1 MGERTDRRG
10 ARSRVPLNEGW
21 LYRPEFEEAYLAPD
35 ADEAGFEPV
44 RLPHTNRELPFSG
57 FEQTDFAFTSCY
69 RLHFHAV
76 ATEGVRTRLHF
87 EAVMAAATVYCNG
100 TLAGEHLGGYTPFDI
115 DVTDLLAAD
124 GDNVLAGV
132 VDSTERPDVPPF
144 GHVID
149 YLTYGGIY
157 REVQLETVPELHIA
171 DLWVHSA
178 PAASGRR
185 VGVEVTLAGLTPG
198 TGAPDVRVTLRTGDD
213 EPVVHDFHP
222 DGTGPTF
229 ATAFDADLRLWDPD
243 SPVLY
248 TVTAALH
255 RDGTPHDE
263 TSVRTGFRDAEFVP
277 GGLRINGRTIKVRGL
292 NRHQSY
298 PYVGYAMPKRAQ
310 RADADILANEL
321 GVNLVRTSHY
331 PQSRHFLDRCDE
343 LGLLVFEEIP
353 GWQHIGDA
361 AWQRNS
367 LADVEAMIRRD
378 RSRPS
383 IVLWGVRINESAD
396 EDAFYTATNALA
408 HSLDPTRQT
417 GGVRN
422 FAESSLLED
431 VYTYNDFV
439 HRGANAA
446 LKPAGKV
453 TKAGAPYL
461 VTEHNGHMFPTKK
474 FDNEERRTEHA
485 LRHLR
490 VLDAAYGD
498 PANSGAIGWCLAD
511 YNTHAEFGS
520 GDLVCYHGV
529 LDAFR
534 LPKLAASAYTS
545 QADGEPVLVVSS
557 QMQPGEQDAAEIG
570 TVHVFTNCDAVR
582 LSRGGQVIGTHL
594 PDRRGFP
601 HLPHPPVAISDLIGD
616 LIQLEQGY
624 PAGDAARIKRVLA
637 AVVRYGDKSLPLR
650 YQLLM
655 ATVMVRRRLSY
666 EDAVALYNRYVSGW
680 GSVSREYTFEG
691 LVGGEVVC
699 SVVHGPSS
707 SDRLDV
713 VAETTEL
720 VEEETY
726 DVCRVVVSHLDRL
739 GRVMPYSAEAVRVQV
754 AGAAELIGPATLPL
768 TGGSA
773 GFWIRSAGAGPI
785 RVTVASDRLGEQTLQ
800 LSSRVLDESAGVPR
814 PDAEG

>member
-1 MGERTDRRG
+1 MT
-10 ARSRVPLNEGW
+10 
-21 LYRPEFEEAYLAPD
+21 
-35 ADEAGFEPV
+35 
-44 RLPHTNRELPFSG
+44 
-57 FEQTDFAFTSCY
+57 
-69 RLHFHAV
+69 
-76 ATEGVRTRLHF
+76 
-87 EAVMAAATVYCNG
+87 AATVYCNG
-100 TLAGEHLGGYTPFDI
+100 RLAGEHVGGYTPFDV
-115 DVTDLLAAD
+115 DVTDLLAGD
-124 GDNVLAGV
+124 GENVVVVV
-132 VDSTERPDVPPF
+132 VDSSERPDVPPF

-157 REVQLETVPELHIA
+157 REVQLETFPELHLV

-178 PAASGRR
+178 PAASGRL
-185 VGVEVTLAGLTPG
+185 VELEVTLAGVAPD
-198 TGAPDVRVTLRTGDD
+198 TGALAVRVSLATGED
-213 EPVVHDFHP
+213 EPVVHEFP
-222 DGTGPTF
+222 LAGAGPTF
-229 ATAFDADLRLWDPD
+229 ASAFEADLRLWDLD

-248 TVTAALH
+248 TVAAALF
-255 RDGTPHDE
+255 RDGALHDE
-263 TSVRTGFRDAEFVP
+263 TSIRTGFRDAEFVT

-310 RADADILANEL
+310 RADAEILKDEL

-361 AWQRNS
+361 PWQRNS

-383 IVLWGVRINESAD
+383 IVLWGVRINESPD
-396 EDAFYTATNALA
+396 DDAFYAATNELA

-422 FAESSLLED
+422 FANSRLLED

-439 HRGANAA
+439 HRGDNEA
-446 LKPAGKV
+446 LKRPAEV
-453 TKAGAPYL
+453 TKSKAPYL

-474 FDNEERRTEHA
+474 SDTEQRRTEHA

-498 PANSGAIGWCLAD
+498 PATSGAIGWCLAD

-520 GDLVCYHGV
+520 GDRVCYHGV

-534 LPKLAASAYTS
+534 IPKLAAAAYAS

-557 QMQPGEQDAAEIG
+557 QMQQGEQDAAEIE
-570 TVHVFTNCDAVR
+570 TVPVFTNCEAVR

-594 PDRRGFP
+594 PDRKGFA
-601 HLPHPPVAISDLIGD
+601 HLPHPPVVISDFIGD
-616 LIQLEQGY
+616 LLQVEQGY
-624 PAGDAARIKRVLA
+624 SATDADRIKRVFA

-655 ATVMVRRRLSY
+655 AQVMARHRMPY
-666 EDAVALYNRYVSGW
+666 ANAVALYNRYVSGW

-691 LVGGEVVC
+691 LMGGEVVC

-713 VAETTEL
+713 AAETTEL
-720 VEEETY
+720 VEDETY
-726 DVCRVVVSHLDRL
+726 DVCRVVLRHLDRR
-739 GRVMPYSAEAVRVQV
+739 GRVMPYSAEAVRVEV
-754 AGAAELIGPATLPL
+754 VGAAQLIGPSLLPL
-768 TGGSA
+768 AGGSA
-773 GFWIRSAGAGPI
+773 AFWIRSAGAGPI
-785 RVTVASDRLGEQTLQ
+785 RVTVTCGPLGEQTLE
-800 LSSRVLDESAGVPR
+800 LSSRVSRSGWNGGKQERRSRNG
-814 PDAEG
+814 

>member
-1 MGERTDRRG
+1 MGERTDRPG
-10 ARSRVPLNEGW
+10 GRSRKPLNDGW
-21 LYRPEFEEAYLAPD
+21 LYRPDFDEAWLLPD

-44 RLPHTNRELPFSG
+44 RLPHTNRELAFNNFDEAES
-57 FEQTDFAFTSCY
+57 AFTSCY
-69 RLHFHAV
+69 RLHLHAV
-76 ATEGVRTRLHF
+76 PEPGARTRLHL

-100 TLAGEHLGGYTPFDI
+100 TLAGEHVGGYTPFDI
-115 DVTDLLAAD
+115 DLTDLLAAD
-124 GDNVLAGV
+124 GDNVVVVV
-132 VDSTERPDVPPF
+132 VDSTERPDTPPF

-185 VGVEVTLAGLTPG
+185 VGLELTLAGLTADA
-198 TGAPDVRVTLRTGDD
+198 GALDVRVTLQTGDD
-213 EPVVHDFHP
+213 EPVVHHFNP
-222 DGTGPTF
+222 VGAGPIF
-229 ATAFDADLRLWDPD
+229 ATAFEADLRLWDPD

-255 RDGTPHDE
+255 RDGVPHDE
-263 TSVRTGFRDAEFVP
+263 TSVRTGFRDAGFVR

-310 RADADILANEL
+310 RADADILKTEL

-367 LADVEAMIRRD
+367 LADVEAMIRTD

-383 IVLWGVRINESAD
+383 VVLWGVRINESAD
-396 EDAFYTATNALA
+396 DDAFYAATNALA
-408 HSLDPTRQT
+408 RSLDPTRQT

-422 FAESSLLED
+422 FENSTLLED

-439 HRGANAA
+439 HRGDNEP
-446 LKPAGKV
+446 LKPPAKV
-453 TKAGAPYL
+453 TKADAPYL

-474 FDNEERRTEHA
+474 FDHEQRRTEHA

-498 PANSGAIGWCLAD
+498 PAVSGAIGWCLTD

-520 GDLVCYHGV
+520 GDRICYHGV

-534 LPKLAASAYTS
+534 IPKLAAAGYAS

-557 QMQPGEQDAAEIG
+557 HLQQGELDEAHLE
-570 TVHVFTNCDAVR
+570 TVHVFTNCEAVR
-582 LSRGGQVIGTHL
+582 LSRGGQVVGTHS
-594 PDRRGFP
+594 PDRKGFS
-601 HLPHPPVAISDLIGD
+601 HLPHPPVVISDFIGNLIEV
-616 LIQLEQGY
+616 EQGF
-624 PAGDAARIKRVLA
+624 PAADAARIKTVLA
-637 AVVRYGDKSLPLR
+637 AIVRHGDKSLPLR
-650 YQLLM
+650 YRLLM
-655 ATVMVRRRLSY
+655 ATVMVRRRLTY
-666 EDAVALYNRYVSGW
+666 ADAVTLYNRYVAGW
-680 GSVSREYTFEG
+680 GSVSSEYTFEG
-691 LVGGEVVC
+691 LVGGEVVA
-699 SVVHGPSS
+699 SVVHGPTS

-726 DVCRVVVSHLDRL
+726 DVCRVVVRHLDRRGQVL
-739 GRVMPYSAEAVRVQV
+739 PYSAEAVRVAV
-754 AGAAELIGPATLPL
+754 AGAAELIGPALLPL
-768 TGGSA
+768 AGGSA
-773 GFWIRSAGAGPI
+773 GFWIRSAGTGPI
-785 RVTVASDRLGEQTLQ
+785 QVSVASDRLGEQVLQ
-800 LSSRVLDESAGVPR
+800 LRSEAASGR
-814 PDAEG
+814 